1 MEIAILAER
10 LGLDVEDILELLEL
24 YIENV
29 ASDLSELDTALKAGD
44 AAEAHKRSH
53 SIKGASGNLGLND
66 LYEIACKIDNKARL
80 NEIQGLDL
88 MVQNFKEKY
97 DGLVDEFK
105 NIA

>member
-1 MEIAILAER
+1 VEIAILAEK
-10 LGLDVEDILELLEL
+10 LGLDVEDIVELLEL

-44 AAEAHKRSH
+44 AAEVHKRSH

-66 LYEIACKIDNKARL
+66 LYEIACEIDNKARL
-80 NEIQGLDL
+80 NEIQGLDF